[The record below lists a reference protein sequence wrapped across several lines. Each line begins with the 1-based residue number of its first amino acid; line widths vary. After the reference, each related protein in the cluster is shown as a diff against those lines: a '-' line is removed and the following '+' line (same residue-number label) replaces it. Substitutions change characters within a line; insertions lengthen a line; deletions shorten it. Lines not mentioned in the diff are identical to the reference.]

1 MKNVLILGASG
12 QIASWAIHML
22 ACQTDVKMTLLVRNP
37 SKLNGEE
44 PVNSEI
50 VIGDASDQAFMDQ
63 LMAGKD
69 IVYANLA
76 GEVDEQMKV
85 IISAMKKNN
94 VQRIVSINTLGIY
107 NEVPGEFGEWNN
119 QTIGEYFPTYRKCAD
134 ILECSGLD
142 YTIIRAAWLTD
153 YDEVD
158 YEVTQKDE
166 PFKGT
171 EVSRKSVA
179 AQVVKIINNPSVMVN
194 KNIGLNKPDTDGPK
208 PAFM

>member
-44 PVNSEI
+44 PVNSEV
-50 VIGDASDQAFMDQ
+50 VIADASDQAFMDQ

-119 QTIGEYFPTYRKCAD
+119 QTIGEYFPPYRKCAD

-179 AQVVKIINNPSVMVN
+179 AQVVKIINNPSEMVN

>member
-1 MKNVLILGASG
+1 VKNVLILGASG

-85 IISAMKKNN
+85 IISAMKRITFNELSVLIPWVYTMKYRVNSASGITKPLVSISHLTEN
-94 VQRIVSINTLGIY
+94 VQISLNVLGLITLSS
-107 NEVPGEFGEWNN
+107 EQPG
-119 QTIGEYFPTYRKCAD
+119 
-134 ILECSGLD
+134 
-142 YTIIRAAWLTD
+142 
-153 YDEVD
+153 
-158 YEVTQKDE
+158 
-166 PFKGT
+166 
-171 EVSRKSVA
+171 
-179 AQVVKIINNPSVMVN
+179 
-194 KNIGLNKPDTDGPK
+194 
-208 PAFM
+208 

>member
-119 QTIGEYFPTYRKCAD
+119 QTIGEYFPPYKKCAD

-179 AQVVKIINNPSVMVN
+179 TQVVKIINNPSEMVN

>member
-119 QTIGEYFPTYRKCAD
+119 QTIGEYFPPYRKCAD

-179 AQVVKIINNPSVMVN
+179 TQVVKIINNPSEMVN